1 MANFD
6 LYAPILKRLEGGY
19 VNNPADQGGPTMAG
33 VTLASFRAVFG
44 KNKTV
49 KDLKNMTD
57 AQWKQIMKVYW
68 NACRGDD
75 INNQAIANIVVD
87 WNVNSGAAG
96 RKAVQTALKLYSDG
110 IFGPKTLNALNAEPQ
125 RCVFCK
131 IKAARE
137 EFYNNIV
144 RKTPS
149 QIVFLRGWLNRLK
162 MFEYDEG

>member
-1 MANFD
+1 MV
-6 LYAPILKRLEGGY
+6 YKVGSKGE
-19 VNNPADQGGPTMAG
+19 V
-33 VTLASFRAVFG
+33 
-44 KNKTV
+44 V
-49 KDLKNMTD
+49 KK
-57 AQWKQIMKVYW
+57 I
-68 NACRGDD
+68 
-75 INNQAIANIVVD
+75 
-87 WNVNSGAAG
+87 
-96 RKAVQTALKLYSDG
+96 QTAVGIKADG

-149 QIVFLRGWLNRLK
+149 QIVFLKGWLNRLK